1 MDINVLKQ
9 KPFYL
14 NDAQIAWVEETRD
27 RMTLEEKVGQ
37 IFCIIFKE
45 GSDAELKEN
54 LDVMKFGGCMFRP
67 VLSGVEGARLI
78 EKIHASLPVPALVAA
93 NLERGGEGLISDGT
107 YFASEMEVAATRNVD
122 MVKKLA
128 LVCGNEAKAIG
139 ANWAFSPII
148 DIDNNF
154 RNPIT
159 NTRTFGSDPKLVREF
174 GKAFVE
180 TIQPLGVA
188 ACIKH
193 FPGDGMDERD
203 QHLVTSIN
211 STTVEEWDAT
221 YGRAYQEGIEAGAMT
236 VMVGHIMHPAY
247 EKHFHPEMRDDEMLP
262 ASLSSTLMQ
271 ELLRGQLGFNGLV
284 VTDATTMA
292 GYTLA
297 MPRDR
302 AVPTSIQNGA
312 DMFLFTRNLAEDYR
326 FMLEGVEKGYLTTE
340 RLDEAVTRVLALKA
354 ALGLD
359 KTPVK
364 PSDASIQQTVGCEQH
379 RQWSLE
385 CADEAITLVK
395 EESGVLP
402 LSTEKYKRILLFP
415 IQPAPGGSGQYQVKS
430 GVIEAVADKL
440 RQEGFEVDTFTP
452 STGKEGQLP
461 SYREMVGKY
470 DLMLYVANMKTKS
483 NQTIV
488 RIEWAQPMGADCMH
502 YFHDVPTIF
511 ISLENPYHLLDVPR
525 VRTFINT
532 YSSNPQCIERL
543 IEKLM
548 GRSAFVGQNPVDPF
562 CGKWDA
568 RL

>member
-1 MDINVLKQ
+1 
-9 KPFYL
+9 
-14 NDAQIAWVEETRD
+14 
-27 RMTLEEKVGQ
+27 
-37 IFCIIFKE
+37 
-45 GSDAELKEN
+45 
-54 LDVMKFGGCMFRP
+54 
-67 VLSGVEGARLI
+67 
-78 EKIHASLPVPALVAA
+78 
-93 NLERGGEGLISDGT
+93 
-107 YFASEMEVAATRNVD
+107 MEVAATRNPE

-128 LVCGNEAKAIG
+128 IVCGKEAKAIG

-159 NTRTFGSDPKLVREF
+159 NTRTFGADPELVAEF
-174 GKAFVE
+174 GKEFVE
-180 TIQPLGVA
+180 TIQPFGVA

-211 STTVEEWDAT
+211 STTVEEWDKT
-221 YGRAYQEGIEAGAMT
+221 YGNAYRKGIDAGALT
-236 VMVGHIMHPAY
+236 VMVGHIMHPSY
-247 EKHFHPEMRDDEMLP
+247 EKYFNPDIKDEDILP
-262 ASLSSTLMQ
+262 GSLSKTMMVK
-271 ELLRGQLGFNGLV
+271 LLREKLGFNGLI

-297 MPRDR
+297 MPRYK

-312 DMFLFTRNLAEDYR
+312 DMFLFTRNLKEDYQ
-326 FMLEGVEKGYLTTE
+326 FMLDGVKNGYLTVE

-354 ALGLD
+354 ALKLD
-359 KTPVK
+359 VK
-364 PSDASIQQTVGCEQH
+364 PEKNNDEDIKATVGCEEH
-379 RQWSLE
+379 RQWSLS

-395 EESGVLP
+395 EQKGVLP
-402 LSTEKYKRILLFP
+402 LNTEKYKKILLFP

-430 GVIEAVADKL
+430 GVIESVADKL
-440 RQEGFEVDTFTP
+440 RAEGFEIDIFKP

-461 SYREMVGKY
+461 SYTETVKNY
-470 DLMLYVANMKTKS
+470 DLMLYIANMKTKS

-502 YFHDVPTIF
+502 YYHDVPTVF
-511 ISLENPYHLLDVPR
+511 VSLENPYHLLDVPR
-525 VRTFINT
+525 VKTFINT
-532 YSSNPQCIERL
+532 YSSNQQCIDML

-548 GRSAFVGQNPVDPF
+548 GRSEFVGHNPIDPF

-568 RL
+568 KL